1 MEKGGTIKNSE
12 ERAVSEFAEIVYKI
26 YRDKGAKEFG
36 KSFRSR
42 AREMPSFLYEVG
54 LISALS
60 FIYAKTEDADKKTY
74 KNIFNYIRGQLY
86 KGGTRS
92 LEGIDSTE
100 GGYAAYLYLLL
111 QEIKRLALD
120 RNINVE
126 DPLSSIIALKGLKRP
141 LISLLMPYLL
151 EIKRLAEATLP
162 SEG

>member
-1 MEKGGTIKNSE
+1 MEKGGTITNPE
-12 ERAVSEFAEIVYKI
+12 ERAVSEFAEIIYKI

-42 AREMPSFLYEVG
+42 AREIPSFLYEVG

-74 KNIFNYIRGQLY
+74 KNIFNYIRG
-86 KGGTRS
+86 GTQS

-100 GGYAAYLYLLL
+100 GGYAAYLYLIL
-111 QEIKRLALD
+111 QEIKRLAPD
-120 RNINVE
+120 RNIDAE
-126 DPLSSIIALKGLKRP
+126 DPLSSIIAIKGLKRP